1 MSRPQAVPTVQVD
14 NERVIVTEWR
24 FAPGAET
31 GFHRHGYDYV
41 VVPMTTGA
49 LLLQTPEGEVTSQL
63 VAGRAYSRPAGV
75 EHNVINAHEGEC
87 VFVEI
92 EIKTAAGAAS
102 ASCSAA
108 HGARS

>member
-14 NERVIVTEWR
+14 NDRVVVTEWR
-24 FAPGAET
+24 FAPGAQT
-31 GFHRHGYDYV
+31 GHHRHGYDYV

-49 LLLQTPEGEVTSQL
+49 LRLETPAGEVVSQL
-63 VAGRAYSRPAGV
+63 VAGQAYYRGAGV

-92 EIKTAAGAAS
+92 EIKPVAPPPAAGKP
-102 ASCSAA
+102 
-108 HGARS
+108 

>member
-14 NERVIVTEWR
+14 NDRVVVTEWR
-24 FAPGAET
+24 FAPGAQT
-31 GFHRHGYDYV
+31 GHHRHGYDYV

-49 LLLQTPEGEVTSQL
+49 LRLETPAGEVVSQL
-63 VAGRAYSRPAGV
+63 VAGHAYYRGAGV

-92 EIKTAAGAAS
+92 EIKPVAPPPAAGKP
-102 ASCSAA
+102 
-108 HGARS
+108 